1 MKKIILSLLLIT
13 ISLNGFSITWSI
25 ANSGFSFSPATLT
38 INQGDDVNYV
48 IASSHNAVEVSQA
61 VWNANGN
68 TSSNGFLVPFGGGIV
83 SAAQL
88 TVGTHYYVCT
98 PHASL
103 GMKGK
108 IIVQAPAGFEE
119 NKTQT
124 DILIYP
130 NPVIDHL
137 NVQYNSLET
146 NVLEIKLFDLEG
158 KMLKVLFAK
167 TLVAGPFMK
176 SYDLSTETQ
185 PGVYFV
191 QIVLGEK
198 ISFKKVVVL

>member
-13 ISLNGFSITWSI
+13 VSLNGFSITWSI

-38 INQGDDVNYV
+38 INQGDEVNYV

-167 TLVAGPFMK
+167 TLVDGPFMK